1 MNLVSL
7 RATLDNVSA
16 ALDVALQSQEKA
28 ALDVSLQNQ
37 EKQLGGGGG
46 GSKNAS
52 TGATATSHQC
62 Q

>member
-16 ALDVALQSQEKA
+16 ALDVALQSQEK
-28 ALDVSLQNQ
+28 
-37 EKQLGGGGG
+37 QLGGVEG